1 MNNLTSPSL
10 RPTPPKFDE
19 AGRIPSNFMQPAF
32 IRSSSVLDFLKYTG
46 PTQTEQRNAGQT
58 AAIN

>member
-10 RPTPPKFDE
+10 RPTPPKFEED
-19 AGRIPSNFMQPAF
+19 GRIPSNFMQPAF

-46 PTQTEQRNAGQT
+46 PPQTEQRNADRT
-58 AAIN
+58 AVPN

>member
-19 AGRIPSNFMQPAF
+19 EGRIPSNFMQPAF
-32 IRSSSVLDFLKYTG
+32 IRSSSVLDFLKHTG
-46 PTQTEQRNAGQT
+46 PTQTEQRNADQT
-58 AAIN
+58 AAHN